1 MVNFEQVNTIWII
14 KKVNYA
20 QSIALIFF
28 IVNSE
33 HKLICE
39 DAFEV
44 VCEMENERLFV
55 VNKKNKV

>member
-20 QSIALIFF
+20 RSIALIFF

-33 HKLICE
+33 RKLICE

-55 VNKKNKV
+55 VNKQNKV